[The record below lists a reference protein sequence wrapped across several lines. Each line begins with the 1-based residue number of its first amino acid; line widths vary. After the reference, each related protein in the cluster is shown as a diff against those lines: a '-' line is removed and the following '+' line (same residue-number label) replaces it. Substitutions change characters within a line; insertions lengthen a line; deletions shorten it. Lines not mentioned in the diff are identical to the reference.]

1 MVLHLRSLINGQTHH
16 MEHIVRSLGKSPELT
31 EYLEDGFEDLPED
44 MEEGIDASSGH
55 NTHDAS
61 EVGIIKGVAGLRSE
75 SRPSCSRASTLDGN
89 GKPLDGEDVTPEM
102 ERRFFNS
109 PINKR
114 FSQVSLADV
123 ADRHLRDKTDA
134 IADIIRNISEQCAA
148 AVEGLQ
154 LAHDADNESESAELK
169 GHRDSH
175 LAPSED
181 GHEQSIRT
189 DGSEM
194 GEPSVSAGG
203 VDDSSFLSP
212 DGRNSSIPPTP
223 DLVHNRSS
231 TSMSMVSS
239 STTPER
245 ASQQYGY
252 RDVRTKIVEDN
263 EAHEKTSVNGEAQTE
278 SGHLSKQRSDD
289 LIRPSTARL
298 VGQ

>member
-1 MVLHLRSLINGQTHH
+1 

-31 EYLEDGFEDLPED
+31 EYLEDGFDDLPED
-44 MEEGIDASSGH
+44 AEESVEASSV
-55 NTHDAS
+55 HDAHDRS
-61 EVGIIKGVAGLRSE
+61 EVGMIKGVAGLRSE
-75 SRPSCSRASTLDGN
+75 SRPSYSRASTLDGN

-109 PINKR
+109 PMNNR
-114 FSQVSLADV
+114 FSTVSMADV

-154 LAHDADNESESAELK
+154 LAHEADNESESAELK
-169 GHRDSH
+169 EHRNSN

-181 GHEQSIRT
+181 DHEHSVRT

-194 GEPSVSAGG
+194 GEHSVSANS

-212 DGRNSSIPPTP
+212 DGRHSSIPPTP

-231 TSMSMVSS
+231 TSMSMISS

-245 ASQQYGY
+245 TSQQYPY

-263 EAHEKTSVNGEAQTE
+263 DEHEKTSSDGDAQNE
-278 SGHLSKQRSDD
+278 SGHISKQPAED
-289 LIRPSTARL
+289 LTRPSTARL

>member
-1 MVLHLRSLINGQTHH
+1 VVLHLRSLINGQTHH

-31 EYLEDGFEDLPED
+31 EYLEEGFDDLPGD
-44 MEEGIDASSGH
+44 MEEGGDASDGH
-55 NTHDAS
+55 VPHGNS
-61 EVGIIKGVAGLRSE
+61 EFGSIKGVAGLRSE
-75 SRPSCSRASTLDGN
+75 SRPSYSRASTLDGN
-89 GKPLDGEDVTPEM
+89 GQPLDGEDVTPEM

-169 GHRDSH
+169 GHGDSH

-181 GHEQSIRT
+181 GHDHSVRSE
-189 DGSEM
+189 GSEI
-194 GEPSVSAGG
+194 GEHSVVSG
-203 VDDSSFLSP
+203 VEDSSFLSP

-245 ASQQYGY
+245 TSQQYGY

-263 EAHEKTSVNGEAQTE
+263 EAHEKTSLNGDAQNE
-278 SGHLSKQRSDD
+278 SGHLGKQRSED
-289 LIRPSTARL
+289 LIRPVTARL

>member
-1 MVLHLRSLINGQTHH
+1 
-16 MEHIVRSLGKSPELT
+16 MEHIVRSLGKSPELS

-44 MEEGIDASSGH
+44 VEESVDASMAHSL
-55 NTHDAS
+55 HDAS

-75 SRPSCSRASTLDGN
+75 SRPSYSRASTLDGN

-114 FSQVSLADV
+114 FSQVSMTDV

-169 GHRDSH
+169 EQRDSH
-175 LAPSED
+175 LALSED
-181 GHEQSIRT
+181 GHEHSVRT

-194 GEPSVSAGG
+194 GEQSVSGMVAE
-203 VDDSSFLSP
+203 DSSFLSP

-245 ASQQYGY
+245 ASQQYAY
-252 RDVRTKIVEDN
+252 KDVRTKIVEDN
-263 EAHEKTSVNGEAQTE
+263 DAHEKTSMNGDSQNEG
-278 SGHLSKQRSDD
+278 GHISKQPAEA
-289 LIRPSTARL
+289 LMRPTTARL